1 MIELDEFHKDISI
14 SFNRRK
20 IWKVDTLQFEVY
32 SCRQYIPG
40 LGKTEFLSV
49 PDQNSEIGTDWK
61 QPKAQKNRSHTGP
74 ILRKFSPILSDI

>member
-1 MIELDEFHKDISI
+1 MK
-14 SFNRRK
+14 
-20 IWKVDTLQFEVY
+20 
-32 SCRQYIPG
+32 PG

-74 ILRKFSPILSDI
+74 ILRKFSPILSDIWDNLNSSDVNHD

>member
-1 MIELDEFHKDISI
+1 MSTYRYMYVFMG
-14 SFNRRK
+14 K
-20 IWKVDTLQFEVY
+20 ILKSSE
-32 SCRQYIPG
+32 SG

-61 QPKAQKNRSHTGP
+61 QPKAQKNQSHTGP